1 MMGLQQNIGDNKKKI
16 SEPEDRT
23 IEIIQPEQ
31 HRDNI
36 LKIKTSRVL
45 DIYGTKT
52 EYLTLVFWKKRRKR
66 TELKESSNLYWLK
79 SCPKLVKDINLQILK
94 GEKPQTVKKE
104 IHPKACHDQTS
115 EKLKTKRK
123 S

>member
-1 MMGLQQNIGDNKKKI
+1 M
-16 SEPEDRT
+16 
-23 IEIIQPEQ
+23 
-31 HRDNI
+31 
-36 LKIKTSRVL
+36 L

-52 EYLTLVFWKKRRKR
+52 EYLTLVFWKKMRKR
-66 TELKESSNLYWLK
+66 TELKESPNIYWLK

-104 IHPKACHDQTS
+104 IHTKACHDQTS

>member
-36 LKIKTSRVL
+36 LKIKTSVVL

-66 TELKESSNLYWLK
+66 TELKESPTQKAKCLLYY
-79 SCPKLVKDINLQILK
+79 
-94 GEKPQTVKKE
+94 KK
-104 IHPKACHDQTS
+104 IHY
-115 EKLKTKRK
+115 
-123 S
+123 